1 MLKEHDV
8 VTVKVDLPGSGL
20 SAGDV
25 GAIVHCYTDRD
36 AYEVD
41 FVDERGQA
49 KGVVTLP
56 GSRLLRLNL
65 SSLLA
70 AS

>member
-8 VTVKVDLPGSGL
+8 VTVMVDVPSEGL

-25 GAIVHCYTDRD
+25 GAIVHCYFDQD

-41 FVDERGQA
+41 ILDDQGRS

-56 GSRLLRLNL
+56 ASQLLRLNL
-65 SSLLA
+65 VSLVA
-70 AS
+70 

>member
-1 MLKEHDV
+1 MLAEHDV
-8 VTVKVDLPGSGL
+8 VAIVEDLPHDGL

-25 GAIVHCYTDRD
+25 GAVVHCYPGRD

-41 FVDERGQA
+41 FVDEHGRS
-49 KGVVTLP
+49 KGVVTLE

-65 SSLLA
+65 LSLSA
-70 AS
+70 

>member
-8 VTVKVDLPGSGL
+8 VTVKVDLPESGL

-25 GAIVHCYTDRD
+25 GAVVHCYPGQD

-49 KGVVTLP
+49 KGVATLP

-65 SSLLA
+65 ASLLA